1 MQEKQQ
7 KKRYAPPRLQVH
19 GRLRDLTRTAG
30 DNSKDGG
37 ANSVHS
43 RT

>member
-1 MQEKQQ
+1 MVEKQK
-7 KKRYAPPRLQVH
+7 KKRYVPPRLLVH
-19 GRLRDLTRTAG
+19 GSLRDLTRTAG
-30 DNSKDGG
+30 DASKDGG

>member
-1 MQEKQQ
+1 MKEKPH
-7 KKRYAPPRLQVH
+7 KKRYVPPRLRVH
-19 GRLRDLTRTAG
+19 GSLRDLTRTAG
-30 DNSKDGG
+30 TSNKDGG